1 MVRTS
6 VVFLVGNSPCCRA
19 CLENR
24 TSGACSGTD
33 ALWIQC
39 CCSCVKSDGQRQ
51 SGSPSSLRGGSPLP
65 ASSSYSTNGS
75 RGESRG
81 FGTLGV
87 VPFHVRIVGSAS
99 LGSDVTAVAESFR
112 AVASNRPMMKIIVHE
127 GIGSGNHTSYG
138 FSTPRTHISRIGS
151 RS

>member
-1 MVRTS
+1 MVS
-6 VVFLVGNSPCCRA
+6 ANRA
-19 CLENR
+19 VPR
-24 TSGACSGTD
+24 RSG
-33 ALWIQC
+33 
-39 CCSCVKSDGQRQ
+39 
-51 SGSPSSLRGGSPLP
+51 GGSPLP

-127 GIGSGNHTSYG
+127 GIGSGNHTYTFLALDREVECQGSG
-138 FSTPRTHISRIGS
+138 CFGLSAAQSCFKGRTV
-151 RS
+151 